1 MKVKLTEICTP
12 KQWKTIPANELLDE
26 GYPVYG
32 ANGIIGYYDKYNH
45 ENPVVTITCR
55 GATCGTVN
63 ITEPKSYITGNAM
76 CLDNVRPDILL
87 EYLYYCLLHYDFSN
101 VISGSA
107 QPQITRQGLEK
118 VKIAT
123 FVTILWQRK
132 AQQLF
137 EKRKIFT
144 ILMSKRY
151 DIAAEES
158 VEALNMIDVVFYSS
172 KEVREAWNAFNDATN
187 LPDSNTK
194 SQTISDKHL
203 RLLEVIAKDIGYK
216 DIHWDNI
223 KQYYYPIGLST
234 KKQDE
239 TVLRRVQIDAALAQI
254 KEGQEHKETAQTDT
268 QTTLNNQMLLKVL
281 ENPDSFIKLI
291 DAAEKAQNLGK
302 STRQK
307 R

>member
-1 MKVKLTEICTP
+1 MGESTLVI
-12 KQWKTIPANELLDE
+12 
-26 GYPVYG
+26 
-32 ANGIIGYYDKYNH
+32 
-45 ENPVVTITCR
+45 VTALC
-55 GATCGTVN
+55 
-63 ITEPKSYITGNAM
+63 
-76 CLDNVRPDILL
+76 
-87 EYLYYCLLHYDFSN
+87 
-101 VISGSA
+101 SG
-107 QPQITRQGLEK
+107 L
-118 VKIAT
+118 VAT